1 MSEFSVYVVTC
12 NELVS
17 EQIPPFTIARRS
29 VIERQEGKFLYAR
42 ANTSESAVVSQCR
55 NAVVH
60 ISPRR
65 ICIPSLLVSAKEFVT
80 PSKPVSS
87 QLLSLTPAI

>member
-1 MSEFSVYVVTC
+1 MSEFSVHVVTC

-42 ANTSESAVVSQCR
+42 ANTSESAVV
-55 NAVVH
+55 
-60 ISPRR
+60 P
-65 ICIPSLLVSAKEFVT
+65 
-80 PSKPVSS
+80 
-87 QLLSLTPAI
+87 